1 MFMQNNVKNLILVM
15 VDTRGAKKM
24 LWLKWKILIE
34 GMTEDDD
41 VRAGVL
47 CNDSSQKAIF
57 M

>member
-1 MFMQNNVKNLILVM
+1 M